1 MAEGFARMLGQ
12 NLFEVTSAGL
22 EASEVNSTAVAVMT
36 EIGIDITRQTSKPLS
51 RFQADDFDIVI
62 SLCGCGVN
70 LPEGWTSR
78 EIFEDWFIDDPDGRP
93 MEAFR
98 EAREQIKARVIE
110 LVETVRRST
119 AVVQGT

>member
-22 EASEVNSTAVAVMT
+22 EASEVNSTAVAAMA

-51 RFQADDFDIVI
+51 RFQADDFDVVI

>member
-1 MAEGFARMLGQ
+1 MLGQ

-22 EASEVNSTAVAVMT
+22 EASEVNSTAVAAMT

-51 RFQADDFDIVI
+51 RFRADDFDLVI

>member
-22 EASEVNSTAVAVMT
+22 EASEVNSTAVAAMT
-36 EIGIDITRQTSKPLS
+36 EIGIDITRQASKPLS
-51 RFQADDFDIVI
+51 RFQAGDFDVVI

-119 AVVQGT
+119 AVVQDT

>member
-22 EASEVNSTAVAVMT
+22 EASEVNSTAVAAMT

-51 RFQADDFDIVI
+51 RFQADDFDLVI

>member
-22 EASEVNSTAVAVMT
+22 EASEVNSTAVAAMT

-51 RFQADDFDIVI
+51 RFQANDFDVVI

>member
-22 EASEVNSTAVAVMT
+22 EASEVNSTAVAAMA

-51 RFQADDFDIVI
+51 RFQADDFDVVI

-98 EAREQIKARVIE
+98 EAREQIKARVIK

-119 AVVQGT
+119 AVIQGT